1 MRKWKGLVLSV
12 CIILYLS
19 ACGNNDTVNDE
30 IPENFTVGIICTSGS
45 ENNSSILYF
54 DENLNQTGVTYYPY
68 ATMGESF
75 YSPVVYEQ
83 SLYVVPQGQANK
95 KDEKVILQQDLET
108 FEIQNYSLEQIA
120 IYGLSVDSS
129 AIYAV
134 NNMNGQSFVSR
145 IDRTDRTVKTAAYDD
160 LYISIV
166 YSYQDR
172 LYAFS
177 SQSTPSGMKG
187 TLHCLDPITLEELH
201 RIDISEFGCDV
212 YSVTGVG
219 DILYFVPMVTAQDT
233 FNQVVC
239 AYDISTEEI
248 SAIKF
253 SDDVFHILNADDKL
267 YVTHGNL
274 VTGEGTDLSAYEIA
288 TEKVSTYDLGMW
300 PQQITI
306 YGNDLYVLG
315 AGNVAKFNI
324 QTMEKQAEVS
334 IPLGD
339 GYYLSGIFSH

>member
-1 MRKWKGLVLSV
+1 M
-12 CIILYLS
+12 
-19 ACGNNDTVNDE
+19 
-30 IPENFTVGIICTSGS
+30 
-45 ENNSSILYF
+45 
-54 DENLNQTGVTYYPY
+54 
-68 ATMGESF
+68 
-75 YSPVVYEQ
+75 
-83 SLYVVPQGQANK
+83 
-95 KDEKVILQQDLET
+95 
-108 FEIQNYSLEQIA
+108 
-120 IYGLSVDSS
+120 
-129 AIYAV
+129 
-134 NNMNGQSFVSR
+134 
-145 IDRTDRTVKTAAYDD
+145 
-160 LYISIV
+160 
-166 YSYQDR
+166 
-172 LYAFS
+172 
-177 SQSTPSGMKG
+177 
-187 TLHCLDPITLEELH
+187 HCLDPITLEELH

-253 SDDVFHILNADDKL
+253 SDDVFHILNVDDKL

-274 VTGEGTDLSAYEIA
+274 VTGEGTDLSTYEIA

-300 PQQITI
+300 PQQMQI

-315 AGNVAKFNI
+315 AGNVVKFNI